1 MTPADAWA
9 EAFGD
14 LYTEPPRWYGGR
26 AGAPFRMRGFASE
39 LGSSL
44 GAMGQAIA
52 SVPRGSGSGRSGFG
66 GGGFSGGGFGGGGA
80 RSW

>member
-1 MTPADAWA
+1 V
-9 EAFGD
+9 
-14 LYTEPPRWYGGR
+14 GR
-26 AGAPFRMRGFASE
+26 SGAPFHTRHFVSQ

-44 GAMGQAIA
+44 TTLGQALA
-52 SVPRGSGSGRSGFG
+52 SAPRPAGSGRSGFG